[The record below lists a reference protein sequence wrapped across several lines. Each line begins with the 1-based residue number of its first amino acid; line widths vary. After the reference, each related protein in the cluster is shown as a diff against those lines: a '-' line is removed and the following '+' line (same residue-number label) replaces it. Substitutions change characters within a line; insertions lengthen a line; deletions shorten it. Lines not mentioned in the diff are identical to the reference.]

1 MLKIPQPMIT
11 TKYNT
16 NTLKNFLRNTYVIAD
31 WDEEN
36 ALIVLNWTYE
46 TRYMQETNFKE
57 ILLQAADFVEKNKV
71 KYWLANTKDFDY
83 IVEPDIQEWSAGA
96 FNQQLIAAGLEKMA
110 VILPEAYFTQIS
122 VQQATDEMAQGQTDA
137 VFQFSYFADVDKA
150 VNWLFI

>member
-1 MLKIPQPMIT
+1 MIT